1 LLLVLTFFL
10 SWCDRSHRTSVEA
23 ALRHYLPWFPT
34 RMGLLSD
41 DVRRKSPWH
50 NIWRCLDRIQKSP
63 FVVSTHCG
71 LSQVK
76 YGMQPESLHRRSVHS
91 QRTFSGKKVKLT
103 ALDRLVVENAFL
115 LCVAVCSGPNLLRA
129 LAPQIEV
136 RLGIKGRNLLCDRA
150 VDSRARGSGRSPS
163 VISVARRC
171 PPQE

>member
-63 FVVSTHCG
+63 FVPRIVACHR
-71 LSQVK
+71 LSMACNQKV
-76 YGMQPESLHRRSVHS
+76 YIAGPCILNGHS
-91 QRTFSGKKVKLT
+91 R
-103 ALDRLVVENAFL
+103 
-115 LCVAVCSGPNLLRA
+115 
-129 LAPQIEV
+129 V
-136 RLGIKGRNLLCDRA
+136 RG
-150 VDSRARGSGRSPS
+150 
-163 VISVARRC
+163 
-171 PPQE
+171 